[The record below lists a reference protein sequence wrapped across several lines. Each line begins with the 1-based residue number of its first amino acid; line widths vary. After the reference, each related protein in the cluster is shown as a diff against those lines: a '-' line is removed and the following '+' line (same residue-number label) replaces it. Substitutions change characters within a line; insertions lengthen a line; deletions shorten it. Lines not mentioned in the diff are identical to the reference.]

1 MLPIK
6 GSQPPSGIGLT
17 TWVTGDGNSRP
28 MNTIFGLPEKI
39 RQSLL
44 YLATSLSMI
53 ISGYFHLDFA
63 AQGIRNIR
71 LEDIYTAWPVLSLSI
86 SVLLLAIGAAIVFIN
101 PRFAARIALVGAV
114 FGWVYY
120 VLFICSMFLLVS
132 ILIFTWPKG
141 LIMFLPQCVLLYV
154 TTNSARRILRKRE

>member
-1 MLPIK
+1 MI
-6 GSQPPSGIGLT
+6 
-17 TWVTGDGNSRP
+17 GDGDSRP

-39 RQSLL
+39 KQSML

-71 LEDIYTAWPVLSLSI
+71 LEDIYNAWPVISLSI
-86 SVLLLAIGAAIVFIN
+86 SVLLLAIGAAIVFPN
-101 PRFAARIALVGAV
+101 PRIAARIALVGAV

-141 LIMFLPQCVLLYV
+141 LIMFLPQCVLLSV
-154 TTNSARRILRKRE
+154 TTNSARRILRKEE